1 MVSDQSISLMLRPV
15 AACRPMTHITASR
28 AIPAFLSMLAA
39 LSLPHV
45 RAGEAGP
52 PKTAG
57 EQLVA
62 ELWKNVYN
70 LPQDLDTIDRVCAE
84 DVILTSSGTD
94 VVGRAA
100 FKKWA
105 ATFSS
110 RIKDIRL
117 VNNEMFTSADGT
129 RVVSRWTVTGTNAG
143 MFGTPADGKPVKFTG
158 IAIWEIR
165 DGKLAHNWV
174 ERSAWELICSWGYPE
189 P

>member
-1 MVSDQSISLMLRPV
+1 MKHIRRLRFLRLLAVATVASAAPV
-15 AACRPMTHITASR
+15 T
-28 AIPAFLSMLAA
+28 PAQ
-39 LSLPHV
+39 
-45 RAGEAGP
+45 EAGP
-52 PKTAG
+52 PKTTG
-57 EQLVA
+57 EHLVA

-70 LPQDLDTIDRVCAE
+70 LPQDLDAIDRLCAE

-94 VVGRAA
+94 VVGRTA
-100 FKKWA
+100 FRKWA
-105 ATFSS
+105 TTFSS
-110 RIKDIRL
+110 RIKDIKL

-158 IAIWEIR
+158 IAIWQIR

-174 ERSAWELICSWGYPE
+174 ERSAWELIQSWGYPK

>member
-1 MVSDQSISLMLRPV
+1 MKHINQISRRV
-15 AACRPMTHITASR
+15 VR
-28 AIPAFLSMLAA
+28 ALFLTPAA
-39 LSLPHV
+39 LVVLLSAS
-45 RAGEAGP
+45 AGAQESGP

-57 EQLVA
+57 EKLVA

-70 LPQDLDTIDRVCAE
+70 LPQDLNAIDRVCSE
-84 DVILTSSGTD
+84 DVVLTSSGID
-94 VVGRAA
+94 IKGREA

-110 RIKDIRL
+110 KIKDIKL

-143 MFGTPADGKPVKFTG
+143 MFGTAADGKPVKFTG
-158 IAIWEIR
+158 IAIWEVR

-174 ERSAWELICSWGYPE
+174 ERSAWELLQSWGYGKM
-189 P
+189 